1 MKLSNLEK
9 KYQREISKK
18 YQKMNDIQ
26 KEAAIQELAHC
37 GFNEMY
43 LRKNEEFLIRLW
55 NDFIVPNR

>member
-1 MKLSNLEK
+1 MKLNNLE
-9 KYQREISKK
+9 KK